1 MNQRNYPGHTMVER
15 DVGDGSRSD
24 RSIAE
29 LLKGII
35 DNVQTIIRSEVGLAR
50 AEIREEAT
58 KAGIAGKSFGIA
70 AVLGL
75 YAGAFTLLTLYHV
88 AGLFMPAWGAAL
100 CVAILTGICAAV
112 MFFSGRK
119 TLKEVNTKPEKTIE
133 SVKENV
139 AWLKDQTR

>member
-1 MNQRNYPGHTMVER
+1 MSQRSYPGTIES
-15 DVGDGSRSD
+15 DVSNGSRSD
-24 RSIAE
+24 RSVAE

-35 DNVQTIIRSEVGLAR
+35 ENVQAIIRSEVRLAR

-58 KAGIAGKSFGIA
+58 KAGTAVKSFGIA

-75 YAGAFTLLTLYHV
+75 YAGAFVLFTLYHV

-100 CVAILTGICAAV
+100 SVAILTGIGAAV
-112 MFFSGRK
+112 MFSSGRK
-119 TLKEVNTKPEKTIE
+119 ALREVNAKPEKTIE